1 MIYFVRAFVEAPGWV
16 KSLVKVQIE
25 VQEMAKVGPKSRG
38 AARRWIRYC
47 WGTEIPILRD
57 YLRLTLLSWMEHGI
71 PEEVASERGA
81 DANAMSIEGYC
92 ENFVQLIQH
101 YSQADAGMTG
111 AHM

>member
-1 MIYFVRAFVEAPGWV
+1 MIYFVRAFVEAPSWV

-47 WGTEIPILRD
+47 WGTEIPVLRD

-71 PEEVASERGA
+71 PEEETSELGS
-81 DANAMSIEGYC
+81 DEDSAMSIEGSC
-92 ENFVQLIQH
+92 ENSTQLFNIAH
-101 YSQADAGMTG
+101 KLMQA
-111 AHM
+111 

>member
-38 AARRWIRYC
+38 TVRRWIRYC
-47 WGTEIPILRD
+47 WGTEIPVLRD

-71 PEEVASERGA
+71 PEEEASEQSSK
-81 DANAMSIEGYC
+81 DDNAMNIEGSC
-92 ENFVQLIQH
+92 EDSVQLINITRKLM
-101 YSQADAGMTG
+101 QA
-111 AHM
+111 